1 MIPVISVVGWS
12 NTGKTTLICKLIPEL
27 KKRGYKT
34 ATIKHHGKS
43 FEIDRPGKDTWL
55 HRQAGAVIS
64 AISSPERF
72 ALVRELEEERP
83 LEEIIKDIRGVDLII
98 TEGYKFGDKPKLEV
112 FRKEAAKKMELI
124 SSPPEL
130 FAAATDYT
138 FPLPEVSQF
147 DLEDVVGMVNLIEH
161 RFLKTD

>member
-43 FEIDRPGKDTWL
+43 FEIDQVGKDTWL
-55 HRQAGAVIS
+55 HRKAGAVIS

-83 LEEIIKDIRGVDLII
+83 LNEIIKDIQGVDLII
-98 TEGYKFGDKPKLEV
+98 AEGYKFGEQPKLEV
-112 FRKEAAKKMELI
+112 FRKGAARKMELI

-138 FPLPEVSQF
+138 FVHLEVPQF
-147 DLEDVVGMVNLIEH
+147 DLDDVVGLVNLIEQQ
-161 RFLKTD
+161 FLKI